1 MHDYTNYFK
10 NNPGFTRLLTKI
22 YQKYQSLSR
31 FTGSISLSNL
41 TKEESVTLSRFFGN
55 NYQEGAN
62 IKVPLKKFISIMS
75 NSKYEDFDL
84 STLIEEYFNTKLIT
98 NKESKLKNEEEE
110 INYYNEFLTK
120 NNSLGTAWLKTI
132 ITTKIPPYKLI
143 HVRYTQNK
151 NNLKKDLIN
160 IINLIDNLPKEK
172 TLLPIYASN
181 YTKDPHY
188 LDLDT
193 KNSNLFFY
201 ALAYL
206 NNSNYPITRADKIKL
221 LSDYNIEID
230 TISNYVITYN
240 LNSNKDYIN
249 GFSKNK
255 ETLIL
260 NIQNILNTTFDTTTK
275 KVFIFENPSILT
287 EIISKNINASII
299 ISGGFPNT
307 SVYLL
312 IDSLISTG
320 NHIYYNGD
328 FDPEGLIIAKN
339 LKDKYQ
345 DNLTLFCYHKEDYQ
359 KCLSNKEIS
368 IKRLN
373 KLQKIT
379 NIDLLEIK
387 ELLLKTELSAYQ
399 ENNKERIIEF
409 LNSKL

>member
-1 MHDYTNYFK
+1 MHDYTKYFK
-10 NNPGFTRLLTKI
+10 NNLGFTRLLTKI

-201 ALAYL
+201 ALSYI
-206 NNSNYPITRADKIKL
+206 NNYNYPITRADKIKL

-230 TISNYVITYN
+230 TISNYVVTYN

-249 GFSKNK
+249 SFSKNK

-287 EIISKNINASII
+287 EIISRNINASII

-345 DNLTLFCYHKEDYQ
+345 DNLTLFCYHKEDYHN
-359 KCLSNKEIS
+359 CLSNKEIS
-368 IKRLN
+368 LKRLN

-387 ELLLKTELSAYQ
+387 KLLLKTKLSAYQ